1 MDENIILIKLREAR
15 DRALAPYSKF
25 SVGAVIV
32 SKQGN
37 IYSGHN
43 IESSSYSLTIC
54 AERVAL
60 FKALSEGERE
70 FAKIYILANN
80 DEFCPPCGACRQ
92 VLMDYAPDIEVV
104 LVNTNGEQK
113 TFRLASLLPE
123 AFTKNRL
130 ERKKI

>member
-1 MDENIILIKLREAR
+1 MNENKIIEKLIDTR
-15 DRALAPYSKF
+15 DRALARYSHF
-25 SVGAVIV
+25 NVGAVLV
-32 SKQGN
+32 TKSGKL
-37 IYSGHN
+37 YTGHN

-70 FAKIYILANN
+70 FQKIYILANN

-104 LVNTNGEQK
+104 LMTNSGKKESYSIGE
-113 TFRLASLLPE
+113 LLPV
-123 AFTKNRL
+123 AFTEKRL
-130 ERKKI
+130 KESD